1 MNIVRNLP
9 GPLLIF
15 MGALSLSFGGLIVK
29 SFEGATLWQIL
40 FWRSI
45 FFSLTVLTFLII
57 TYKKKLFNS
66 FYLSGLP
73 GFIGGVVLSF
83 GFCGYVVAMY
93 STTVANTNFII
104 SLQIL
109 FLAIFGYFFLKEKIS
124 LVTLLSIILAVIG
137 VFIMVGNS
145 LTPGELSGNLAAFSM
160 PITFAV
166 LIVIV
171 RKFPSVDMVPAQ
183 FVAGICCCLI
193 GYLLSNKLMISYH
206 DIFLGFLAGFFQ
218 VGFGFIFITIGART
232 TPSAM
237 VGIIMLSESVLGPV
251 WAFLFVSE
259 RPSIF
264 SLIGGAVILFAVLIQ
279 FYTLLKKTKK
289 NISIN

>member
-1 MNIVRNLP
+1 MNFIIKLP

-15 MGALSLSFGGLIVK
+15 LGALSLSFGGLIVK

-45 FFSLTVLTFLII
+45 FFSITVLTFLIL
-57 TYKKKLFNS
+57 TYKKNTFKA
-66 FYLSGLP
+66 FYESGLP
-73 GFIGGVVLSF
+73 GFIGGIVLSF
-83 GFCGYVVAMY
+83 GFCGYVFAMY
-93 STTVANTNFII
+93 NTTVANTNFII

-124 LVTLLSIILAVIG
+124 AVTLASIILAMSG
-137 VFIMVGNS
+137 VFLMVGNS

-166 LIVIV
+166 LIIIV
-171 RKFPSVDMVPAQ
+171 RKFPNVDMVPAQ
-183 FVAGICCCLI
+183 LVAGVCSCII
-193 GYLLSNKLMISYH
+193 GYLLSTKIMISSH

-218 VGFGFIFITIGART
+218 VGFGFIFITIGARS

-237 VGIIMLSESVLGPV
+237 VGIIMLSESVLGPL

-259 RPSIF
+259 RPSMF
-264 SLIGGAVILFAVLIQ
+264 GLIGGAIILFAVLLQ
-279 FYTLLKKTKK
+279 FYSLIKLRH
-289 NISIN
+289 NIQ

>member
-1 MNIVRNLP
+1 MNIIRNLP

-15 MGALSLSFGGLIVK
+15 LGALSLSFGGLIVK

-40 FWRSI
+40 FWRSL
-45 FFSLTVLTFLII
+45 FFSLTILAFLII
-57 TYKKKLFNS
+57 SYKKETFKS
-66 FYLSGLP
+66 FYESGLP
-73 GFIGGVVLSF
+73 GFFGGIVLSF
-83 GFCGYVVAMY
+83 GFCGYVFAMY
-93 STTVANTNFII
+93 NTTVANTNFII

-124 LVTLLSIILAVIG
+124 ALTLTSIILAMSGVIL
-137 VFIMVGNS
+137 MVGNS
-145 LTPGELSGNLAAFSM
+145 LTPGELSGNLAAFTM

-166 LIVIV
+166 LIMIV
-171 RKFPSVDMVPAQ
+171 RKYPTVDMVPAQ
-183 FVAGICCCLI
+183 FVAGISSCLI
-193 GYLLSNKLMISYH
+193 GFLLSPKIMISPN

-237 VGIIMLSESVLGPV
+237 VGIIMLSESVLGPI

-259 RPSIF
+259 RPSMF
-264 SLIGGAVILFAVLIQ
+264 GLIGGAIILFAVLLQ
-279 FYTLLKKTKK
+279 FYSLLIKSKK
-289 NISIN
+289 SVSH

>member
-1 MNIVRNLP
+1 MNIITKLP

-15 MGALSLSFGGLIVK
+15 LGALSLSFGGLIVK

-40 FWRSI
+40 FWRSL
-45 FFSLTVLTFLII
+45 FFTLTILAFLVIS
-57 TYKKKLFNS
+57 YKKKTFKA
-66 FYLSGLP
+66 FYDSGLP
-73 GFIGGVVLSF
+73 GFIGGIILSF
-83 GFCGYVVAMY
+83 GFCGYVFAMY
-93 STTVANTNFII
+93 NTTVANTNFII

-124 LVTLLSIILAVIG
+124 LITLASIVLAMTG
-137 VFIMVGNS
+137 VLVMVGNS
-145 LTPGELSGNLAAFSM
+145 LTPGELSGNLAAFTM
-160 PITFAV
+160 PITFSV
-166 LIVIV
+166 LIMIV
-171 RKFPSVDMVPAQ
+171 RKFPTVDMVPAQ
-183 FVAGICCCLI
+183 FVAGVCSCLI
-193 GYLLSNKLMISYH
+193 GFLLSTKIMISPN

-237 VGIIMLSESVLGPV
+237 VGIIMLSVSVLGPI

-264 SLIGGAVILFAVLIQ
+264 GLVGGAIILFAVLLQ
-279 FYTLLKKTKK
+279 FYSLLTKSKKSVS
-289 NISIN
+289 N